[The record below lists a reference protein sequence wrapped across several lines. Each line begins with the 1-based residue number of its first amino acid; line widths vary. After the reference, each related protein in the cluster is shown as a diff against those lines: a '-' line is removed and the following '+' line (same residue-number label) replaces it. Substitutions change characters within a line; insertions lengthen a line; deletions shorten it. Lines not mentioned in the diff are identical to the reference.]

1 MPGAT
6 HRCTW
11 TAWRNSPMYLECLAQ
26 RADIPTRGEGV
37 RLEARLRR
45 SRPRGRRPFGSPP
58 AEKPQA
64 GKASVRRPARGEG
77 GAGNSPSAGKPPAGK
92 QPRRSHPLAQQNF
105 HPFWMDRHVCPF
117 HKSIPLPTCSLPRN
131 RKVRNSLFANH
142 TLWISN
148 LKYLRCVPWMLGA
161 RLRKQMEHCVSISMS
176 MAFNVPH
183 ANPQQQSKNCDR
195 GRHFFQK
202 ETETVVMVAPPK
214 KPFLHLCFSLAAAPR
229 LPQLPRRPHKA
240 PMSSPGH
247 INSHAACWAA
257 WRCTSAAPF
266 VGRPQC
272 LAHSPFIESTT
283 ARENLTISARNCCC
297 LLRVIENLSRAFG
310 IGF

>member
-1 MPGAT
+1 MYLECLAQLTDVLGLPGAT

-11 TAWRNSPMYLECLAQ
+11 NAWRSAPIYPPAGKASVWKPACGEA
-26 RADIPTRGEGV
+26 ARGEGV
-37 RLEARLRR
+37 RLEAHLRR
-45 SRPRGRRPFGSPP
+45 SRKRGKRPLGD
-58 AEKPQA
+58 
-64 GKASVRRPARGEG
+64 
-77 GAGNSPSAGKPPAGK
+77 PPAGK
-92 QPRRSHPLAQQNF
+92 AARGIHHPRGSRPRGSSRGEVTRLLSKISIHFGWTDMCVHFTSQFRCQPAACQGIEKCETRF
-105 HPFWMDRHVCPF
+105 
-117 HKSIPLPTCSLPRN
+117 
-131 RKVRNSLFANH
+131 FANH

-183 ANPQQQSKNCDR
+183 AHPQQQSKNCDR

-297 LLRVIENLSRAFG
+297 LLRVIENF
-310 IGF
+310 